1 MAILVITLLLLSTA
15 FLHEAIDSVGTVP
28 DLDLLSTIGEV
39 KRPSTGSKGDPSANI
54 NGGFSQECEVEGFF
68 NETEGEALMSVGGPT
83 GTSYLRA
90 TVFENYRSG
99 VWTPHTSVK
108 KPYPGEIMPSEVSIY
123 EEEIDM
129 NIIIKPIVN
138 MSGYIPVVLNLQRV
152 TSEVHLEYVRDLK
165 IFYSETPFTSQYI
178 VSYSVYTYGEEMLES
193 ARIVYEPSYLEIP
206 KGIAD
211 LLRQIAEEA
220 VGNATTP
227 YGKIMNIIA
236 YLKENYRYNLKYPQ
250 APTSVDPIE
259 WFLTGSKEGVCTHFN
274 SALVLLTRSLGIR
287 ARLAG
292 GYLIQPELEAQLVYA
307 DQRHAFSEI
316 SFEGL
321 GWVIFDATPSTGCS
335 ECESIGGKEEKPGEE
350 GEADTCSPTDSVYNQ
365 SDCKDCVNNG
375 TRLSPE
381 GGTTPDIDLFE
392 IRGITGSSYLRTI
405 VGEHYDGLWDMIQP
419 IPQHYGGWMIS
430 NQVSGYIRAP
440 IYTYTISPLRKMGG
454 FIPTARYTNRLW
466 FDATV
471 DYYPEQL
478 IFFSSEVSEAPYSLS
493 NTRYEFDH
501 GVLNGAIPNL
511 DSRYMNVPTDL
522 LYELRRLASDATS
535 SAETPYDKLN
545 ALESFLQSNYEYDVN
560 YTRAPEG
567 FDPVEWFLFH
577 EKRGVCA
584 NFNSAFVLLARSI
597 GLPARLVAGYTI
609 DPSAEEQMVNAKQAH
624 MYSEALFEDIGWIT
638 FDATAPGGESEAAEE
653 GGKEEVE
660 PVEEVFNQTKCEDC
674 VNNCTK
680 MDPEGGMPPEVD
692 LFQIYGITGTAYLR
706 TMVGEAYDG
715 TWGMIEPS
723 QETYDGEVIGH
734 QVSGYI
740 KAQTR
745 RFMVSPL
752 AEMGGFIS
760 STLSVSELDIDW
772 PLQRY
777 PDQQIFFSNRRFNTS
792 YIVSHVQYDFDQ
804 DTFRGA
810 SLIEDAKYLG
820 VPTELLPKFRSLA
833 LEATLGAE
841 TPYDKLNA
849 LESFLRSNYEY
860 DVNYT
865 RAPEGFDPVEWFLF
879 HEKRGVCA
887 NFNSAFVLLARSIG
901 LPARYI
907 GGYLIDPSA
916 EIQTVTSMQAHGY
929 SEVPFEELGWVTF
942 DATGPGPIQEE
953 DVEEATIIGTSTEI
967 TWLDA
972 IGVRGSTF
980 NVVGRVL
987 DEDGEAVDGLRTLVY
1002 LKEDK
1007 SEEGLLCGEG
1017 LVVDGLFNV
1026 TCSLP
1031 LNITIGYYQI
1041 DAHTL
1046 GNNRYNGSWSDPP
1059 LKVVSRTD
1067 FVLEAPEKVIAGKP
1081 FIFQGNLTEHGTGD
1095 PVSDTICTAE
1105 IRLEEIQLE
1114 TDRNGYFEGT
1124 YTLTEPG
1131 NYTLSLEW
1139 PGSEYHLGSAAYSSV
1154 RIVPLTVTPGENEM
1168 MVRLEEAQIVGTV
1181 HAEELPGLGEE
1192 VVISIDGQDIGTAI
1206 ADGDGGFTFTY
1217 EVPRTQELGE
1227 AQIGYRLV
1235 SASYSTT
1242 QQSAVYARTK
1252 VVLDAPSS
1260 IRVNRQ
1266 FAVGVSLKDDLGG
1279 PMAEAELTLVEEGSE
1294 EEAIGET
1301 DSEGALEVALKIEK
1315 MPEAGFVSYAVRYG
1329 GEDYYLESSSEV
1341 TLDVLPPIGL
1351 PEMDVIKTVTNVLIF
1366 SVLVLIGYTVYVIA
1380 KRRLGKGEEDELG
1393 EAQLAPDEPEPAGL
1407 KQVVGILRQDDRFH
1421 FEFPQFSDPFP
1432 LVWGKG
1438 EELVFR
1444 MGLVAG
1450 RETFGGSVGV
1460 LLMVDEAEGPSFDLS
1475 TSSSVDHS
1483 LTFHEKGYHSIKVVF
1498 SAEGARVTACE
1509 ALVKIVDYRE
1519 EVNDLFNEEF
1529 EGYRNLREEI
1539 ETHFTARE
1547 FMRSMLKGL
1556 SNRFYAPL
1564 NEMVSIFE
1572 IADYSLHDV
1581 RRSDYERF
1589 YAARQEFEE
1598 MKVGN

>member
-90 TVFENYRSG
+90 TVFENYKSG

-545 ALESFLQSNYEYDVN
+545 ALESFLQ
-560 YTRAPEG
+560 
-567 FDPVEWFLFH
+567 
-577 EKRGVCA
+577 
-584 NFNSAFVLLARSI
+584 
-597 GLPARLVAGYTI
+597 
-609 DPSAEEQMVNAKQAH
+609 
-624 MYSEALFEDIGWIT
+624 
-638 FDATAPGGESEAAEE
+638 
-653 GGKEEVE
+653 
-660 PVEEVFNQTKCEDC
+660 
-674 VNNCTK
+674 
-680 MDPEGGMPPEVD
+680 
-692 LFQIYGITGTAYLR
+692 
-706 TMVGEAYDG
+706 
-715 TWGMIEPS
+715 
-723 QETYDGEVIGH
+723 
-734 QVSGYI
+734 
-740 KAQTR
+740 
-745 RFMVSPL
+745 
-752 AEMGGFIS
+752 
-760 STLSVSELDIDW
+760 
-772 PLQRY
+772 
-777 PDQQIFFSNRRFNTS
+777 
-792 YIVSHVQYDFDQ
+792 
-804 DTFRGA
+804 
-810 SLIEDAKYLG
+810 
-820 VPTELLPKFRSLA
+820 
-833 LEATLGAE
+833 
-841 TPYDKLNA
+841 
-849 LESFLRSNYEY
+849 SNYEY